1 MKLRIVFFLFLILC
15 LPGSRAD
22 GQSPPEGWRFPNKSD
37 YRGNWRRF
45 RKDVPMPYH
54 VRVDLNGDKV
64 IDHAWILI
72 PTSGKGQGLFVFLGQ
87 SSGKPRV
94 VQLDYSEDVS
104 PQTMYLSEI
113 EPRRYGTACGKGY
126 WDCAAGEPAVLRLV
140 RPGIVYAMYESSS
153 SIFYWNAE
161 RKEFTRVWIS
171 D

>member
-1 MKLRIVFFLFLILC
+1 
-15 LPGSRAD
+15 
-22 GQSPPEGWRFPNKSD
+22 
-37 YRGNWRRF
+37 
-45 RKDVPMPYH
+45 MPYH

-64 IDHAWILI
+64 IDYAWILI
-72 PTSGKGQGLFVFLGQ
+72 PTSGKGQGLFVFLRQ

-94 VQLDYSEDVS
+94 VQLDYSENVS

-126 WDCAAGEPAVLRLV
+126 WDCAAGEPAVLRV
-140 RPGIVYAMYESSS
+140 RAGIVYAMYESSS